1 MNIQLGHNQSQFSHI
16 IELKQTYNTLNIG
29 FVRIAHMRNIEQ
41 INGEA
46 SLSTLVEELASH
58 DKRNHLETY

>member
-16 IELKQTYNTLNIG
+16 IELKRTYITLNIG
-29 FVRIAHMRNIEQ
+29 FVRIAHMINVKQ

-46 SLSTLVEELASH
+46 SFSTLVEELASH
-58 DKRNHLETY
+58 DQRNHSETY